1 MYRSLD
7 RLRETAAIDAE
18 TTAVVDQLA
27 ASVGRQEELVERFKT
42 CNALLHN
49 SLSLFGRLSVS
60 LASSNLGPPA
70 SAAAAAMLQ
79 LTLDTSAAA
88 AREVADRLDDLA
100 KQAASSDNDFVQAM
114 LAHGRLLHELL
125 PAVDDNLKAIRAVP
139 RRPDQEALRA
149 MLQARKS
156 ASRTA
161 ARQLRWLLYAI
172 SLLLVGCLVH
182 FGLQLQGPGERA
194 SAPGGVRA
202 CDRRHFDALHQRAAA
217 RHFGR
222 DRTGAL
228 RPWRSASAA
237 TGPTSCRPA
246 RHRGVTSGTGREAI
260 SRRAGRSRA
269 YELAARLSNPVGGV
283 LHVSYV
289 VRMPPGENKDACL
302 AFGLGGWACV
312 TNVDQDGRPRGVG
325 L

>member
-1 MYRSLD
+1 MSTARASAHCATTIRWFGKSTPCTASLD

-18 TTAVVDQLA
+18 TAAAVDQLA

-60 LASSNLGPPA
+60 LASSNLGPAA

-88 AREVADRLDDLA
+88 AREVEDRLDELA

-114 LAHGRLLHELL
+114 LAHGRLLHDLL

-149 MLQARKS
+149 MLLARKS

-161 ARQLRWLLYAI
+161 ARNC
-172 SLLLVGCLVH
+172 VGCCTRYRC
-182 FGLQLQGPGERA
+182 F
-194 SAPGGVRA
+194 
-202 CDRRHFDALHQRAAA
+202 
-217 RHFGR
+217 
-222 DRTGAL
+222 
-228 RPWRSASAA
+228 WSAA
-237 TGPTSCRPA
+237 SFT
-246 RHRGVTSGTGREAI
+246 
-260 SRRAGRSRA
+260 
-269 YELAARLSNPVGGV
+269 LACS
-283 LHVSYV
+283 
-289 VRMPPGENKDACL
+289 
-302 AFGLGGWACV
+302 
-312 TNVDQDGRPRGVG
+312 
-325 L
+325 